1 VKVLEFIKLIREA
14 EKHVEDGKPYGYRY
28 GQALYNI
35 LPVECTDQ
43 LTPSKDFFYWRD
55 SRKDEIDSI
64 CLHMCEDFKPMEK
77 L

>member
-1 VKVLEFIKLIREA
+1 MKVLEFIKLSAKA
-14 EKHVEDGKPYGYRY
+14 EKYVEEGKSYGYRY
-28 GQALYNI
+28 GQALYNT

-43 LTPSKDFFYWRD
+43 LTYSKDFFYWAD

-64 CLHMCEDFKPMEK
+64 CLHLCEDFKPMEK